1 MKQTKIVTNTTST
14 IRYCVVLALS
24 FLLINFILYGLSSFI
39 IDMLVKALLKS
50 FKRLDILILII
61 NTIIHAITI
70 YFSFKTIIEV
80 LPEILKVRRK
90 EILKLSKELTL
101 TYFIIMLIDGGLSFK
116 ITYFV
121 ITIVLYLIIFPFYN
135 KKIKEALK

>member
-90 EILKLSKELTL
+90 EILKLSKELSL